1 MLIHKSPDV
10 FSKEGPITTI
20 GAEDVEMLRK
30 AVSQVAKGR
39 VRINVHP
46 STDDLLHEMIIA
58 MAPSSYICPHK
69 HPGKSEAFHIIEGE
83 VDVVIFDDSGE
94 IMRVISLAAK
104 GGLHPFYYRMSAP
117 YFHALIVRSDLLVIH
132 EITNGPF
139 RPSDTVFA
147 SFAPDELDAPAA
159 RAYQAKLI
167 KRVAAFMGKRFQ
179 HGRRHNN
186 HARIGDS
193 LPRPCSCRS

>member
-20 GAEDVEMLRK
+20 GTEDIEMLRK
-30 AVSQVAKGR
+30 AVGQVAKRR

-46 STDDLLHEMIIA
+46 SMDDLLHEMIIA
-58 MAPSSYICPHK
+58 TAPSSYICPHK

-83 VDVVIFDDSGE
+83 VDVVVFDDRGE
-94 IMRVISLAAK
+94 ITDVISLAAR
-104 GGLHPFYYRMSAP
+104 GGRHPFYYRMSAAL
-117 YFHALIVRSDLLVIH
+117 FHALIVRSDLLVMH

-139 RPSDTVFA
+139 RPSDTIYA

-159 RAYQAKLI
+159 KAFQTELT
-167 KRVAAFMGKRFQ
+167 KRVAAFMGKR
-179 HGRRHNN
+179 NT
-186 HARIGDS
+186 
-193 LPRPCSCRS
+193 

>member
-20 GAEDVEMLRK
+20 GAEDIAMLRK
-30 AVSQVAKGR
+30 AVGQVAKRR

-58 MAPSSYICPHK
+58 ITPSSYICPHK

-83 VDVVIFDDSGE
+83 VDVIIFDDSGE
-94 IMRVISLAAK
+94 ITGVISLGAK
-104 GGLHPFYYRMSAP
+104 GGRHPFYYRMSTAL
-117 YFHALIVRSDLLVIH
+117 FHALIVRSDLLVMH

-139 RPSDTVFA
+139 RPGDTVYA
-147 SFAPDELDAPAA
+147 SFAPDELDAQAA
-159 RAYQAKLI
+159 KIFQSELT
-167 KRVAAFMGKRFQ
+167 KRVAAFKRKQF
-179 HGRRHNN
+179 
-186 HARIGDS
+186 
-193 LPRPCSCRS
+193 

>member
-20 GAEDVEMLRK
+20 GTEDIDMLRK
-30 AVSQVAKGR
+30 AVSQVAKRR

-58 MAPSSYICPHK
+58 ITPSSYIHPHK

-83 VDVVIFDDSGE
+83 VDVVVFDDSGE
-94 IMRVISLAAK
+94 ITRVISLAAR
-104 GGLHPFYYRMSAP
+104 GGRHPFYYRLSTA
-117 YFHALIVRSDLLVIH
+117 YFHSLIVRSDLLVMH

-139 RPSDTVFA
+139 RPGDTIYA

-159 RAYQAKLI
+159 KVFQIELT
-167 KRVAAFMGKRFQ
+167 KRVAIFL
-179 HGRRHNN
+179 GRPH
-186 HARIGDS
+186 
-193 LPRPCSCRS
+193 P

>member
-1 MLIHKSPDV
+1 MTLIHKSPEV
-10 FSKEGPITTI
+10 FSKEGTIATI

-30 AVSQVAKGR
+30 AVGRVAKRR
-39 VRINVHP
+39 VRINMHP

-58 MAPSSYICPHK
+58 ITPSSYICPHK

-83 VDVVIFDDSGE
+83 VDVVVFDDDGE

-104 GGLHPFYYRMSAP
+104 GGRHPFYYRMSAA

-132 EITNGPF
+132 EITNGPY
-139 RPSDTVFA
+139 RPRDTVYA

-159 RAYQAKLI
+159 KAFQSELI
-167 KRVAAFMGKRFQ
+167 KRVAAFMRKR
-179 HGRRHNN
+179 
-186 HARIGDS
+186 HA
-193 LPRPCSCRS
+193 